1 MMMYDVALVEDRGS
15 YWEIQGVTQN
25 SLNNIDNE
33 FKYLKLSAVAG
44 KIIKDALND
53 GHIVRVH
60 KPLFAS
66 EVIPREVKIIKVA
79 EDDIEE
85 FKQAQIKRVRMLI
98 NPELASVSGLAFY
111 GFICLNNELADKGFF
126 ITDQNRES
134 KYLSILE
141 TGDEK
146 LIAKLEDYLNYRDE
160 ISRVASLHK
169 KFEKF
174 RKDMKEETEKEKI
187 QKIAD
192 DFMEDF
198 YSRY

>member
-1 MMMYDVALVEDRGS
+1 MILYEVALVEDRGS
-15 YWEIQGVTQN
+15 YWSVQGVTEN
-25 SLNNIDNE
+25 SFATVDQDS
-33 FKYLKLSAVAG
+33 KYLKLSAVSG
-44 KIIKDALND
+44 KIIKDAMLGGD
-53 GHIVRVH
+53 EVRIV
-60 KPLFAS
+60 KPLLGI
-66 EVIPREVKIIKVA
+66 EVLPREIKIIKA
-79 EDDIEE
+79 EEDDVES
-85 FKQAQIKRVRMLI
+85 FKSSQIKRVRMLI

-146 LIAKLEDYLNYRDE
+146 LISKLEDYLNYRDE
-160 ISRVASLHK
+160 IGRVASLHK

-174 RKDMKEETEKEKI
+174 RKDMKEETDKEKI
-187 QKIAD
+187 QKLAD